1 MHHTLDQHHQILAA
15 AGLFTSGTD
24 LAFATIG
31 FLAAISLVVGTVS
44 AIRTHAK
51 EGAGSGITAQ
61 IGTIVF
67 SVLVLL
73 SVGIASMITH
83 EFNNHGIRNTVHVD
97 SPWGQ

>member
-1 MHHTLDQHHQILAA
+1 MNDSTHVLAA
-15 AGLFTSGTD
+15 GGLFTSGTD

-31 FLAAISLVVGTVS
+31 FLAAIALVIGTVS
-44 AIRTHAK
+44 AIRTHVRD
-51 EGAGSGITAQ
+51 GAGSGITAQ

-67 SVLVLL
+67 SVLILL
-73 SVGIASMITH
+73 SVGIAAMVTR

>member
-1 MHHTLDQHHQILAA
+1 MTEVITATSQTLAA
-15 AGLFTSGTD
+15 PGLFTSGTD
-24 LAFATIG
+24 LAFAALG
-31 FLAAISLVVGTVS
+31 FLAAVALVIGTMS

-61 IGTIVF
+61 ISTLIF
-67 SVLVLL
+67 SVLILL
-73 SVGIASMITH
+73 SVGIAAMITH

>member
-1 MHHTLDQHHQILAA
+1 MAETSLAA
-15 AGLFTSGTD
+15 AGLFSSGTD

-31 FLAAISLVVGTVS
+31 FLAALALVIGTAS

-67 SVLVLL
+67 SVLILL
-73 SVGIASMITH
+73 SVGIAAMITH

>member
-1 MHHTLDQHHQILAA
+1 MTHTVLAA
-15 AGLFTSGTD
+15 AGLFASGTD

-31 FLAAISLVVGTVS
+31 FLAALALVIGTAS

-67 SVLVLL
+67 SVLILL
-73 SVGIASMITH
+73 SVGIAAMVTH

>member
-1 MHHTLDQHHQILAA
+1 MTESPIAA

-31 FLAAISLVVGTVS
+31 FLAALALVIGTAS

-67 SVLVLL
+67 SVLILL
-73 SVGIASMITH
+73 SVGIAAMVTH

>member
-1 MHHTLDQHHQILAA
+1 MTPTVLAA
-15 AGLFTSGTD
+15 AGIFTSGTD

-31 FLAAISLVVGTVS
+31 FLAALALVIGTVS

-67 SVLVLL
+67 SVLILL
-73 SVGIASMITH
+73 SVGTAAMVTH
-83 EFNNHGIRNTVHVD
+83 EFNNHGIRNTVNVN

>member
-1 MHHTLDQHHQILAA
+1 MSGTTTTHLQAA
-15 AGLFTSGTD
+15 AGLFTAGTN
-24 LAFATIG
+24 LAFTAIG
-31 FLAAISLVVGTVS
+31 FLAAISLVIGTVS

-73 SVGIASMITH
+73 SVGVAAMVTH
-83 EFNNHGIRNTVHVD
+83 EFNDHGIRNTVHVD

>member
-1 MHHTLDQHHQILAA
+1 MTEPHTLAVG
-15 AGLFTSGTD
+15 GLFASATE

-31 FLAAISLVVGTVS
+31 FLAALALVIGTAS
-44 AIRTHAK
+44 AIHKQHR

-61 IGTIVF
+61 IGTIIL
-67 SVLVLL
+67 SVLILL
-73 SVGIASMITH
+73 SVGIAAMVTR